1 MNDVGADRTG
11 NSTQNVES
19 EREAAGRGLA
29 RAVTTGG
36 LTLGEYAER
45 ATAIRRATTVAEIH
59 TAVRGL
65 PEEAAGGTPARLG
78 RWIVAVFGGTRQ
90 EGRWRLGKRLWVVAA
105 FGGVKLDLS
114 AAETQAPASTIT
126 VIAILG
132 GADILA
138 PPGVPVQLSG
148 LSLLGGKADRRAS
161 GVQLPG
167 SPVIHVRAF
176 AFLGGVAI
184 KEATPTANSA
194 GL

>member
-1 MNDVGADRTG
+1 MNDVGAGSTSNDART
-11 NSTQNVES
+11 VES
-19 EREAAGRGLA
+19 ERVAAGRELA
-29 RAVTTGG
+29 HAATTGG
-36 LTLGEYAER
+36 VTLGEYAER
-45 ATAIRRATTVAEIH
+45 ATAIQQAVTVDEVR

-65 PEEAAGGTPARLG
+65 PEESAGVAPPRLG

-90 EGRWRLGKRLWVVAA
+90 EGRWRLGKRLWVLTA

-132 GADILA
+132 GTDILA
-138 PPGVPVQLSG
+138 PPGVSLELSG

-167 SPVIHVRAF
+167 SPVIRVRAF

-184 KEATPTANSA
+184 KEATPARNST